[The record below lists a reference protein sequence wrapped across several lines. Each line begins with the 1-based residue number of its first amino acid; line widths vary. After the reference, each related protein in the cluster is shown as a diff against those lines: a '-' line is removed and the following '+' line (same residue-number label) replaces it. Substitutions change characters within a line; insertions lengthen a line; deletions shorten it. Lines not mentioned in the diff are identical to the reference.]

1 MGNKHLT
8 DQKIFQFFFFA
19 HVELNSAIKKQD
31 LKKAKDV
38 CVRANKNINFSWAL
52 IFVVEN
58 ELSDMYDMLMKYGAR
73 FNIHN
78 KTGGEMLFVA
88 VSKQNVRLCIKLFR
102 DGMTEN
108 TKNCP
113 NPSMYFKMAIR
124 KIIED
129 ELLVNY
135 VGNVNSLIGNKN
147 KTLIHDIINRRN
159 YALCEKF
166 ITEGI
171 DISTKDSE
179 GNSPL
184 HVAAEVNDVD
194 IINLLIEN
202 KVDVNARNNTQQTAL
217 HLAAQNG
224 CKEAFDTLRK
234 LCDDDDCAVRL
245 YVENLP
251 WYS

>member
-1 MGNKHLT
+1 M
-8 DQKIFQFFFFA
+8 FQFFFFTY
-19 HVELNSAIKKQD
+19 VELNSVIEKQD

-38 CVRANKNINFSWAL
+38 CIRANKNLNFSRAL
-52 IFVVEN
+52 ISVVKY
-58 ELSDMYDMLMKYGAR
+58 ELNDMYDMLMKYGAR
-73 FNIHN
+73 FSIH
-78 KTGGEMLFVA
+78 KETGGEMLLVA
-88 VSKQNVRLCIKLFR
+88 VSKQNVQLCIKLFR
-102 DGMTEN
+102 DGMTKN
-108 TKNCP
+108 TKDCP
-113 NPSMYFKMAIR
+113 NPSEYFKMAIR

-135 VGNVNSLIGNKN
+135 VGNLKSLIDKENI
-147 KTLIHDIINRRN
+147 TLPHNIIYRRN
-159 YALCEKF
+159 YALCERL

-179 GNSPL
+179 GNFPL

-202 KVDVNARNNTQQTAL
+202 NVDVNARNNAQQTAL

-224 CKEAFDTLRK
+224 CKEAFDVLCK
-234 LCDDDDCAVRL
+234 LYDDDNSANRL
-245 YVENLP
+245 YVEHLP

>member
-1 MGNKHLT
+1 
-8 DQKIFQFFFFA
+8 
-19 HVELNSAIKKQD
+19 
-31 LKKAKDV
+31 
-38 CVRANKNINFSWAL
+38 
-52 IFVVEN
+52 
-58 ELSDMYDMLMKYGAR
+58 MKYGAR

-113 NPSMYFKMAIR
+113 NPSKYFKMAIR

-179 GNSPL
+179 GNFPL

-202 KVDVNARNNTQQTAL
+202 KVDVNARNNAQQTAL